1 MEKIYLKKEEIEELT
16 NIQEQENQ
24 IILQLGQLEYQI
36 ANLQLQK
43 ESINQQLL
51 DFNKQR
57 SLAAKNLQDNYGEGS
72 IDLNSGEFIKNS

>member
-57 SLAAKNLQDNYGEGS
+57 SLAAKNLQNNYGEGS
-72 IDLNSGEFIKNS
+72 INLDSGEFIKNS

>member
-16 NIQEQENQ
+16 KIQEQENQ

-43 ESINQQLL
+43 ELINQQLL

-57 SLAAKNLQDNYGEGS
+57 TLAAQNLQDNYGEGS
-72 IDLNSGEFIKNS
+72 INLDSGEFIKNS